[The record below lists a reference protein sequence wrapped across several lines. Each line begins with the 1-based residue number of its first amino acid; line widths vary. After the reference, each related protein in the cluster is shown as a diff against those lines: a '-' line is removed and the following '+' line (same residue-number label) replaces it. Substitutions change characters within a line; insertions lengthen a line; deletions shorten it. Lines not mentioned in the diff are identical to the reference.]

1 MRIRIRFTGKK
12 QPVTIFRRCVAL
24 MYVRSHKAFAAGI
37 IAGVLCIGLIYAST
51 QPKPVVSDTKI
62 YLDKQLLQSFQSNAF
77 LHRTLIP
84 HDYPLIEKFR
94 KQYMCSDGYNYLS
107 KIMKRSA
114 PYRDF
119 IIELLETENMP
130 AELLFLP
137 VIESGFFET
146 ATSKSG
152 AVGIWQFMKNSIG
165 GYNIHIDDWVDERR
179 DPWKTSI
186 AAVKKLKWNYSQFN
200 DWPLA
205 LAAYNSGVGAIRAA
219 IKKAGKADYWY
230 LAEHG
235 YLKKETLYYVPK
247 FLAVAEILSRSEELN
262 IDWGNTEEH
271 APTSTIEIKRAID
284 VRLLAEELGLES
296 EAIRKLNPSL
306 RYFITPPSIKYELRL
321 PSAYT
326 EAAQTVLN
334 QSDKLLIKY
343 YQYRIKSGD
352 TLYALAKHYGVSV
365 QSIVNY
371 NEGLKPETL
380 RIGKTILIPA
390 LKSVGTYAGKGTA
403 QAGNFAGTHTIQKGD
418 TLWSLALKYSV
429 SVELLAQKNN
439 LTVNSV
445 LKLGNTLKVPIL

>member
-1 MRIRIRFTGKK
+1 MSIHFTDKK
-12 QPVTIFRRCVAL
+12 PQIKYFC
-24 MYVRSHKAFAAGI
+24 AGI
-37 IAGVLCIGLIYAST
+37 IAGALYIHPIYANIQS
-51 QPKPVVSDTKI
+51 KPPVSDTEL
-62 YLDKQLLQSFQSNAF
+62 YVNKQLLKNFQSNTF
-77 LHRTLIP
+77 LHSTLIP
-84 HDYPLIEKFR
+84 HDHPLIEKFR
-94 KQYMCSDGYNYLS
+94 KQYMSTDGYNYLS

-179 DPWKTSI
+179 DPWKASI

-205 LAAYNSGVGAIRAA
+205 LAAYNSGAGTIRTA

-247 FLAVAEILSRSEELN
+247 FLAIAEILSRSEELN
-262 IDWGNTEEH
+262 IDWGNTEDH
-271 APTSTIEIKRAID
+271 PPTSTIEIKRAID
-284 VRLLAEELGLES
+284 VRLLAEELGLDS
-296 EAIRKLNPSL
+296 ETIRKLNPSL
-306 RYFITPPSIKYELRL
+306 RYFITPPSIKYQLRL

-352 TLYALAKHYGVSV
+352 TLYALANHYGVSI
-365 QSIVNY
+365 QSILNY
-371 NEGLKPETL
+371 NTGLKPETL
-380 RIGKTILIPA
+380 KIGKTILIPA
-390 LKSVGTYAGKGTA
+390 LKSVGTYSGKNIV
-403 QAGNFAGTHTIQKGD
+403 QAGNFDGTHTIRQGD

-439 LTVNSV
+439 LSVNSV

>member
-1 MRIRIRFTGKK
+1 MSIHFTDKK
-12 QPVTIFRRCVAL
+12 LQIKYFCV
-24 MYVRSHKAFAAGI
+24 GI
-37 IAGVLCIGLIYAST
+37 IAGALYIHPIYANIQS
-51 QPKPVVSDTKI
+51 KPPVSDTEL
-62 YLDKQLLQSFQSNAF
+62 YVNKQLLKNFQSNTF
-77 LHRTLIP
+77 LHSTLIP
-84 HDYPLIEKFR
+84 HDHPLIEKFR
-94 KQYMCSDGYNYLS
+94 KQYMSTDGYNYLS

-179 DPWKTSI
+179 DPWKASI

-205 LAAYNSGVGAIRAA
+205 LAAYNSGAGTIRTA

-247 FLAVAEILSRSEELN
+247 FLAIAEILSRSEELN
-262 IDWGNTEEH
+262 IDWGNTEDH
-271 APTSTIEIKRAID
+271 PPTSTIEIKRAID
-284 VRLLAEELGLES
+284 VRLLAEELGLDS
-296 EAIRKLNPSL
+296 ETIRKLNPSL
-306 RYFITPPSIKYELRL
+306 RYFITPPSIKYQLRL

-352 TLYALAKHYGVSV
+352 TLYALANHYGVSI
-365 QSIVNY
+365 QSILNY
-371 NEGLKPETL
+371 NTGLKPETL
-380 RIGKTILIPA
+380 KIGKTILIPA
-390 LKSVGTYAGKGTA
+390 LKSVGTYSGKNIV
-403 QAGNFAGTHTIQKGD
+403 QAGNFDGTHTIRQGD

-439 LTVNSV
+439 LSVNSV

>member
-1 MRIRIRFTGKK
+1 MSIHFTDKK
-12 QPVTIFRRCVAL
+12 PQIKYFCV
-24 MYVRSHKAFAAGI
+24 GI
-37 IAGVLCIGLIYAST
+37 IAGALYIHPIYANIQS
-51 QPKPVVSDTKI
+51 KPPVSDTEL
-62 YLDKQLLQSFQSNAF
+62 YVNKQLLKNFQSNTF
-77 LHRTLIP
+77 LHSTLIP
-84 HDYPLIEKFR
+84 HDHPLIEKFR
-94 KQYMCSDGYNYLS
+94 KQYMSTDGYNYLS
-107 KIMKRSA
+107 KIMKRSV

-179 DPWKTSI
+179 DPWKASI

-205 LAAYNSGVGAIRAA
+205 LAAYNSGAGTIRTA

-247 FLAVAEILSRSEELN
+247 FLAIAEILSRSEELN
-262 IDWGNTEEH
+262 IDWGNTEDH
-271 APTSTIEIKRAID
+271 PPTSTIEIKRAID
-284 VRLLAEELGLES
+284 VRLLAEELGLDS
-296 EAIRKLNPSL
+296 ETIRKLNPSL
-306 RYFITPPSIKYELRL
+306 RYFITPPSIKYQLRL

-352 TLYALAKHYGVSV
+352 TLYALANHYGVSI
-365 QSIVNY
+365 QSILNY
-371 NEGLKPETL
+371 NTGLKPETL
-380 RIGKTILIPA
+380 KIGKTILIPA
-390 LKSVGTYAGKGTA
+390 LKSVGTYSGKNIV
-403 QAGNFAGTHTIQKGD
+403 QAGNFDGTHTIRQGD

-439 LTVNSV
+439 LSVNSV

>member
-1 MRIRIRFTGKK
+1 MGRYLLWRKSLSIHFTDKK
-12 QPVTIFRRCVAL
+12 PQIKYFCV
-24 MYVRSHKAFAAGI
+24 GI
-37 IAGVLCIGLIYAST
+37 IAGALYIHPIYANIQS
-51 QPKPVVSDTKI
+51 KPPVSDTEL
-62 YLDKQLLQSFQSNAF
+62 YVNKQLLKNFQSNTF
-77 LHRTLIP
+77 LHSTLIP
-84 HDYPLIEKFR
+84 HDHPLIEKFR
-94 KQYMCSDGYNYLS
+94 KQYMSTDGYNYLS

-179 DPWKTSI
+179 DPWKASI

-205 LAAYNSGVGAIRAA
+205 LAAYNSGAGTIRTA

-247 FLAVAEILSRSEELN
+247 FLAIAEILSRSEELN
-262 IDWGNTEEH
+262 IDWGNTEDH
-271 APTSTIEIKRAID
+271 PPTSTIEIKRAID
-284 VRLLAEELGLES
+284 VRLLAEELGLDS
-296 EAIRKLNPSL
+296 ETIRKLNPSL
-306 RYFITPPSIKYELRL
+306 RYFITPPSIKYQLRL

-334 QSDKLLIKY
+334 QSDKLLIKS

-352 TLYALAKHYGVSV
+352 TLYALANHYGVSI
-365 QSIVNY
+365 QSILNY
-371 NEGLKPETL
+371 NTGLKPETL
-380 RIGKTILIPA
+380 KIGKTILIPA
-390 LKSVGTYAGKGTA
+390 LKSVGTYSGKNIV
-403 QAGNFAGTHTIQKGD
+403 QAGNFDGTHTIRQGD

-439 LTVNSV
+439 LSVNSV